1 MSTLR
6 RLLEQQSPE
15 DALFQQW
22 QFALSN
28 RLLQIMEERG
38 LSQRDIALRARL
50 TPAQVSALVH
60 QGANPTLSVLARV
73 AALLDTDLL
82 QWEDA
87 DKSPKQGER
96 NGRQH
101 AHG

>member
-1 MSTLR
+1 MSTLQ

-22 QFALSN
+22 QFALAN
-28 RLLQIMEERG
+28 RLLQIMEEHG
-38 LSQRDIALRARL
+38 LSQRDIAVRARL
-50 TPAQVSALVH
+50 TPAQVSAFVH

-73 AALLDTDLL
+73 AALLDTDILE
-82 QWEDA
+82 WVDA
-87 DKSPKQGER
+87 DKEDKQRRGTK
-96 NGRQH
+96 RQH